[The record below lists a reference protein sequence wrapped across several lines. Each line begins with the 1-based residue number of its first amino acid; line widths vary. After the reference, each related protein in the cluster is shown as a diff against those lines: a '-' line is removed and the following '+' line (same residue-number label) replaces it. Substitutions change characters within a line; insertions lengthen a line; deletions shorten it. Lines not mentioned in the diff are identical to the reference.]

1 MVQVRGYFSVL
12 YLFYFSRNQVL
23 FMKKV
28 DFSDGHIVRNIFKT
42 ALPMLLAQV
51 MNLLYNIID
60 RIYIGRI
67 PKIGTSAL
75 GAVGLSFPV
84 IILITAFTVL
94 YGSGGSPLF
103 SISLGEGNREKAERI
118 MNTSFRLL
126 IYTSAV
132 LMVIGLIFTAPILRL
147 FGASEAALMYAVPY
161 LRIYLIGTVFSMIST
176 GMNPFINAQGYP
188 GMGMLTVTLGAVSNL
203 IMDPIFIFGLKL
215 GVQGAAIATV
225 LSQLLSALFVMF
237 FLTKKADIRIRTLT
251 NEDKALFITTTKN
264 IVSLGV
270 SAFTMQVTNSLV
282 SIVCNNML
290 SRIGGDLYISIMT
303 ILMSVRQL
311 TEVPVLAIAEGS
323 SPIISFSYG
332 AKKPAEVRKAIATM
346 TILGTSY
353 ALAAWLLIIHF
364 PAFFIRIFSSDA
376 ELLKD
381 AIPALHLYYFAF
393 IFMMFQF
400 SGQTTFKSLNKR
412 KPAIFFSLLRKVII
426 VVPLTILLPTVGH
439 MGTNGVFAAEP
450 VSNVLGGTACFA
462 TMLLT
467 VLPELKQMEAKK

>member
-1 MVQVRGYFSVL
+1 
-12 YLFYFSRNQVL
+12 
-23 FMKKV
+23 MKKV

-147 FGASEAALMYAVPY
+147 FGASETALMYAVPY

-203 IMDPIFIFGLKL
+203 IMDPIFIFGLKF

-251 NEDKALFITTTKN
+251 NKDKALFLTTTKN

-332 AKKPAEVRKAIATM
+332 AKKPTEVRKAIATM

>member
-1 MVQVRGYFSVL
+1 
-12 YLFYFSRNQVL
+12 
-23 FMKKV
+23 MKKV

-67 PKIGTSAL
+67 PKIGTAAL

-84 IILITAFTVL
+84 IILITGFTVL

-103 SISLGEGNREKAERI
+103 AISLGERNSSKADRI
-118 MNTSFRLL
+118 INTSFRLL
-126 IYTSAV
+126 IITSVILTA
-132 LMVIGLIFTAPILRL
+132 IGLLFTEPILRL
-147 FGASEAALMYAVPY
+147 FGASDTSLTYALPY

-188 GMGMLTVTLGAVSNL
+188 GIGMLTVTLGAVSNL
-203 IMDPIFIFGLKL
+203 IMDPVFIFILGL
-215 GVQGAAIATV
+215 GVNGAAIATV
-225 LSQLLSALFVMF
+225 LSQLLSAIFVLS
-237 FLTKKADIRIRTLT
+237 FLIKKADYRIKPLSEE
-251 NEDKALFITTTKN
+251 NKKLFFSTSKN
-264 IVSLGV
+264 IISLGV
-270 SAFTMQVTNSLV
+270 SSFTMQVTNSLV
-282 SIVCNNML
+282 SIACNNML
-290 SRIGGDLYISIMT
+290 SRIGGDVYISIMT
-303 ILMSVRQL
+303 ILISVRQL

-332 AKKPAEVRKAIATM
+332 AGKPGEVRKAIATM
-346 TILGTSY
+346 TILGTAY

-400 SGQTTFKSLNKR
+400 SGQTTFKSLNMK

-426 VVPLTILLPTVGH
+426 VVPLTLLLPTIGH
-439 MGTNGVFAAEP
+439 MGTDGVFAAEP
-450 VSNVLGGTACFA
+450 VSNVIGGTACFV
-462 TMLLT
+462 TMLCI
-467 VLPELKQMEAKK
+467 VLPELKQMEKSRITH

>member
-1 MVQVRGYFSVL
+1 MVQVWGFFSVL

-23 FMKKV
+23 LMKKV

-147 FGASEAALMYAVPY
+147 FGASETALMYAVPY

-203 IMDPIFIFGLKL
+203 IMDPIFIFGLKF

-251 NEDKALFITTTKN
+251 NKDKALFLTTTKN

-332 AKKPAEVRKAIATM
+332 AKKPTEVRKAIATM